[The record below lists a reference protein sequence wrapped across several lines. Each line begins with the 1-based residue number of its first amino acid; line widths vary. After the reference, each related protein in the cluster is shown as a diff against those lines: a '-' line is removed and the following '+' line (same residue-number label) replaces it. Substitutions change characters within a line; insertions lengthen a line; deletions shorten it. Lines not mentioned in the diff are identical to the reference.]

1 MRKGRII
8 FWIVAL
14 VLCTFVIIFCKREEN
29 KIPEEEKT
37 PLNVYCLEMF
47 QPQIKNIIEKSSI
60 GDTHRV
66 VFSDKKDDAEFILT
80 DKVLASDSNY
90 EKVGWSPLIVA
101 FDERKEKKKAYK
113 KEGYLIE
120 EDSCYT
126 IKFDKIIK
134 DTISGKWKDKI
145 YCPKLDTIE
154 GEIFF
159 DFLLININEGRYPIN
174 AVEMKEATEKAN
186 EFLNCNNVVPV
197 NAVERLTN
205 KKDVQDELYII
216 FENNIY
222 DMSSSEYDFEISYPS
237 NTACYEIYC
246 MYQGEKEK
254 ELRKIMEKEDFWI
267 SETKLEIV
275 ITDNKIR
282 CKNHTERYNRDY
294 YSASDGFS
302 YVEVPFKEE

>member
-1 MRKGRII
+1 M
-8 FWIVAL
+8 
-14 VLCTFVIIFCKREEN
+14 
-29 KIPEEEKT
+29 
-37 PLNVYCLEMF
+37 
-47 QPQIKNIIEKSSI
+47 
-60 GDTHRV
+60 
-66 VFSDKKDDAEFILT
+66 
-80 DKVLASDSNY
+80 
-90 EKVGWSPLIVA
+90 
-101 FDERKEKKKAYK
+101 KEKKKAYK
-113 KEGYLIE
+113 KEGYLTE

-134 DTISGKWKDKI
+134 DTVSGKWKEKI

-159 DFLLININEGRYPIN
+159 DFLLINVNEGRYPIH
-174 AVEMKEATEKAN
+174 ATEMEEATEKVN

-197 NAVERLTN
+197 NAVERLVN

-237 NTACYEIYC
+237 NTACYEVYC

-254 ELRKIMEKEDFWI
+254 ELRKIMEEVDFLN
-267 SETKLEIV
+267 SRTKLENVMIENRV
-275 ITDNKIR
+275 R
-282 CKNHTERYNRDY
+282 CKKNTGRYSRDY

>member
-1 MRKGRII
+1 M
-8 FWIVAL
+8 
-14 VLCTFVIIFCKREEN
+14 
-29 KIPEEEKT
+29 
-37 PLNVYCLEMF
+37 
-47 QPQIKNIIEKSSI
+47 
-60 GDTHRV
+60 
-66 VFSDKKDDAEFILT
+66 
-80 DKVLASDSNY
+80 
-90 EKVGWSPLIVA
+90 
-101 FDERKEKKKAYK
+101 
-113 KEGYLIE
+113 
-120 EDSCYT
+120 
-126 IKFDKIIK
+126 
-134 DTISGKWKDKI
+134 
-145 YCPKLDTIE
+145 
-154 GEIFF
+154 
-159 DFLLININEGRYPIN
+159 
-174 AVEMKEATEKAN
+174 
-186 EFLNCNNVVPV
+186 
-197 NAVERLTN
+197 TN